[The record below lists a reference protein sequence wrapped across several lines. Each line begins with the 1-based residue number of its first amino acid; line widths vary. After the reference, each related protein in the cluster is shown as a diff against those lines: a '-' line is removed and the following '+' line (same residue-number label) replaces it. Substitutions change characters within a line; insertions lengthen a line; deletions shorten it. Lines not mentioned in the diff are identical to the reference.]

1 MVSDF
6 ESNDK
11 ITEIELLMHYN
22 PKVINRKIKE
32 MRSQIESLYHL
43 NMNHVITNEN
53 DMLVSVS
60 YPLDKLVLY
69 IIEEKDKLEY
79 YMKTAQARLNLFK
92 DIIKNYS
99 KNEQQDVMRYML
111 SSGKVKNERVI
122 ERLKV
127 DIYKVESEKRQERQN
142 KREELYR
149 KEFDKHLD
157 QVKKTFIDKHD
168 INGNVPIFINI
179 GEWDGDD
186 EELDKTVKEI
196 SDANPNHTVIVDD
209 IPLED

>member
-1 MVSDF
+1 
-6 ESNDK
+6 
-11 ITEIELLMHYN
+11 
-22 PKVINRKIKE
+22 